1 MTTTRP
7 TKKAVLA
14 ILRIMAKQLRCQFL
28 ELEIY
33 GAYSGFEPLDDFCM
47 PNAGCTGIKYNG
59 EWL

>member
-1 MTTTRP
+1 LWWSSPSHPARWS
-7 TKKAVLA
+7 AYDDDGECYYEG
-14 ILRIMAKQLRCQFL
+14 I
-28 ELEIY
+28 IY